1 MGTKASFATPSSEK
15 SRDVSLYFHIPFCS
29 KKCPYCHFFVLPDK
43 NSFKEQ
49 FLASIAHEWKLRLP
63 QLAGKRIVSIYFGG
77 GTPSRLSPQ
86 QLHSILGPVLNSGLE
101 IDPNCEIT
109 LEANPEDASLSL
121 LSDFRSI
128 GVNRLSLGIQSLD
141 DEQLHVLERQHSSQK
156 GIDAIMAAERAGFN
170 NISIDLMYDL
180 PHQSMASWKSTLDRL
195 NQLPITHLSLY
206 NLTFEPHTG
215 FFKRKKELTP
225 HLPNDEQS
233 LRLLQEAIDAIENAG
248 LDRYE
253 ISAFARPGM
262 YSRHNTGYWTARSFL
277 GFGPSA
283 FSYWDGKR
291 FRNIAHLNRYAEAL
305 ASGTFPIDFEE
316 QLPYPQSLYELLAVR
331 IRLKEG
337 IDIALFEKSHGTLP
351 KEFYKRLQSLEER
364 GWLKR
369 SGEVCSLTDAGMLF
383 YDSVATELI

>member
-1 MGTKASFATPSSEK
+1 MIGNWASENLQ
-15 SRDVSLYFHIPFCS
+15 DVSLYFHVPFCS

-43 NSFKEQ
+43 DFFKEQ
-49 FLASIAHEWKLRLP
+49 FLASIAQEWKLRLP
-63 QLAGKRIVSIYFGG
+63 QLIGKRIVSIYFGG

-86 QLHSILGPVLNSGLE
+86 QLLSILGPVLNSGVE

-121 LSDFRSI
+121 LSDFRSL

-141 DEQLHVLERQHSSQK
+141 DGQLHVLERQHSSQR

-180 PHQSMASWKSTLDRL
+180 PHQTLASWKSTLDRL
-195 NQLPITHLSLY
+195 KQLPITHLSLY

-233 LRLLQEAIDAIENAG
+233 LRLLQEAIEAIENAG

-262 YSRHNTGYWTARSFL
+262 HSRHNTGYWTARPFL

-283 FSYWDGKR
+283 FSYWEGKR

-305 ASGTFPIDFEE
+305 ANGAFPIDFEE
-316 QLPYPQSLYELLAVR
+316 RLAYPQSLYELLAVR

-337 IDIALFEKSHGTLP
+337 VDMALFEKSHGTLP
-351 KEFYKRLQSLEER
+351 KEFVDRLQSLEER

-369 SGEVCSLTDAGMLF
+369 AGEVCSLTDAGMLF